1 MLQRISNEQLVSG
14 RLDAVFKAQRAA
26 FLSDTMPSKDERLA
40 RLDKLEQ
47 LVIENES
54 AFIDSMSL
62 DFGHR
67 SKHESIMLDIVS
79 TLGCIRHLKKYTPSW
94 MKKRKVRTPLA
105 LQPASSHIMPQP
117 LGVIGV
123 ITPWNFPVYLSLAG
137 IATALAAGNRC
148 MLKPSELTPRTS
160 ALMADLLE
168 KAFGED
174 LVGVIQGDASVAAAF
189 SAMPF
194 DHLMF
199 TGSTQVG
206 KAVAGA
212 AAENLTP
219 CTLELGGKSPFIVAP
234 SGDVAEAAKSVVHGK
249 MLNAG
254 QICVA
259 PDYALVLRNKMPE
272 FVEHIKTNLAAQ
284 YPSLLSNPDV
294 SQIITPKHRAR
305 LQQLIDEAKQAGCEV
320 IQVNPGNETLADDS
334 EKLPLTLVIDP
345 PENLMVMQQ
354 EIFGSILPIK
364 PYDSLDEAIRYVQD
378 HDRPLALYLFVN
390 DDGEKETVMTRTHAG
405 GCTVNDIGW
414 HVLND
419 NMPFG
424 GVGASGMG
432 AYHGQTGFDS
442 MSKLKP
448 VLEQSKVNA
457 IPLLRAPY
465 GQAFE
470 SIVKVLR
477 KII

>member
-14 RLDAVFKAQRAA
+14 RLDSLFQTQRQAYLA
-26 FLSDTMPSKDERLA
+26 DPMPSKEVRMERLE
-40 RLDKLEQ
+40 KLEQ
-47 LVIENES
+47 LVIENEA
-54 AFIDSMSL
+54 AFIDSLSQ

-67 SKHESIMLDIVS
+67 SKHESTMLDIVS
-79 TLGCIRHLKKYTPSW
+79 TLGCIRHLKKHMPSW

-117 LGVIGV
+117 LGVIGI

-168 KAFGED
+168 NAFGED

-189 SAMPF
+189 SAKPF

-206 KAVAGA
+206 KIVAQA
-212 AAENLTP
+212 AAANLTP
-219 CTLELGGKSPFIVAP
+219 CTLELGGKSPFIVTP
-234 SGDVAEAAKSVVHGK
+234 SGDLVEASKSLVHGK

-259 PDYALVLRNKMPE
+259 PDYALVPRAKMAE
-272 FVEHIKTNLAAQ
+272 FIEHIKVNLAAQ
-284 YPSLLSNPDV
+284 YPSVLQNPDITN
-294 SQIITPKHRAR
+294 IITAKHRAR
-305 LQQLIDEAKQAGCEV
+305 LQQLIDEAKAAGCEV
-320 IQVNPGNETLADDS
+320 IQLNPANESIGENSD
-334 EKLPLTLVIDP
+334 KLPLTIVVDP
-345 PENLMVMQQ
+345 SEDLMLMKQ

-364 PYDSLDEAIRYVQD
+364 PYDSLDEAIEYVQA
-378 HDRPLALYLFVN
+378 HDRPLALYMFVA
-390 DDGEKETVMTRTHAG
+390 DETEKEAVMTRTHAG
-405 GCTVNDIGW
+405 GCTINDIGW

-432 AYHGQTGFDS
+432 AYHGQIGFDS

-448 VLEQSKVNA
+448 VLEQTKLNA

-470 SIVKVLR
+470 SIVKVLK